1 MTPYEQLI
9 TEVSGAVAKENLLCQ
24 VQIYQPAAEANQV
37 ARNNPLAYLSVSN
50 LKQCMG
56 MWIFRLTV
64 RDACGSATQSTD
76 DIMVH
81 VRCNEP
87 PVAVAACN
95 NTQEWK
101 GSFFDQVRLDGRS
114 SQDKDNFG
122 ASLTYT
128 WTFVQSEIPAGHCPK
143 GHIACVEDFCK
154 NPNYYAICSYG
165 RM

>member
-1 MTPYEQLI
+1 MGTYIPTEEDFDIPTTSCKANISTTTSTVYQVTPYEQLI

-81 VRCNEP
+81 
-87 PVAVAACN
+87 
-95 NTQEWK
+95 
-101 GSFFDQVRLDGRS
+101 
-114 SQDKDNFG
+114 
-122 ASLTYT
+122 
-128 WTFVQSEIPAGHCPK
+128 
-143 GHIACVEDFCK
+143 
-154 NPNYYAICSYG
+154 
-165 RM
+165 